1 MFHHPAIG
9 SNPNLHL
16 MATRHGG
23 HLGFLARRG
32 QRFWVDEVALDFI
45 GGLARRQAKIGM
57 RA

>member
-1 MFHHPAIG
+1 
-9 SNPNLHL
+9 